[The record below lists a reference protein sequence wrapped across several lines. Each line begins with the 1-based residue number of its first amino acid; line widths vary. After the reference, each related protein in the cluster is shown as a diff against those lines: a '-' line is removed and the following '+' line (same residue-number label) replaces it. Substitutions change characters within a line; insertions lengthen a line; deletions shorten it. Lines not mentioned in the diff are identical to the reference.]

1 MRHFRTFLLCG
12 ALAFTGARAETSSP
26 GDESPAPAAYGD
38 AELASYF
45 ASGPLKQA
53 AAELQAGN
61 AAHALKVIPARAQE
75 TPERWLRAQALRVA
89 GHSRP
94 ARAAFEELANR
105 DGPLADRALH
115 LAALTAIEAGDA
127 AVEQV
132 IQRRFRR
139 GDLLRGEQVF
149 YREIAV
155 PVVTR
160 DVRFIQRCRAGK
172 QFGRSGRGI
181 QTAWIGCGDHSCA
194 PPCETTRVRCR
205 AG

>member
-61 AAHALKVIPARAQE
+61 AAHALKLIPARAQE

-89 GHSRP
+89 GHSRT
-94 ARAAFEELANR
+94 ARAAFEELA
-105 DGPLADRALH
+105 
-115 LAALTAIEAGDA
+115 T
-127 AVEQV
+127 Q
-132 IQRRFRR
+132 
-139 GDLLRGEQVF
+139 
-149 YREIAV
+149 
-155 PVVTR
+155 
-160 DVRFIQRCRAGK
+160 RAG
-172 QFGRSGRGI
+172 G
-181 QTAWIGCGDHSCA
+181 
-194 PPCETTRVRCR
+194 
-205 AG
+205 